1 MIHWLLS
8 VNWYFRDDCSR
19 TKLRP
24 DAELERARKKVL
36 ECKLAIR
43 SAMQSLHLSSI
54 EGALH
59 SDDMDVQGC
68 ITHDK
73 VSLTIRGGP
82 VGLLAG

>member
-1 MIHWLLS
+1 MIYRLLM
-8 VNWYFRDDCSR
+8 RSR

-43 SAMQSLHLSSI
+43 SAMQSLHLLSM
-54 EGALH
+54 EGALN
-59 SDDMDVQGC
+59 SDDIDVEGC

-73 VSLTIRGGP
+73 VSLTITNGL
-82 VGLLAG
+82 VGLLAGW